1 MRAAVLA
8 VLLAVAAP
16 AAAQAPA
23 GVAIALSGK
32 IAHPRSLA
40 VSDLAPAVTVEVPAS
55 GKPDAPKTSFGGAL
69 LWPLLD
75 AAGWVDA
82 PGRKTHLQHVI
93 LARGRDGYAVALA
106 IAEIDPGFEGKQ
118 VLIATTQDGKKL
130 AAPELVVPGD
140 KRAGRRVH
148 DLVGIEVQ

>member
-1 MRAAVLA
+1 MRAALA
-8 VLLAVAAP
+8 VLLALAGP

-23 GVAIALSGK
+23 PVSIALSGK
-32 IAHPRSLA
+32 LAHARTLA
-40 VSDLAPAVTVEVPAS
+40 AADLSPAATVEVPAS
-55 GKPDAPKTSFGGAL
+55 GKPDAPKTIFGGAL

-75 AAGWVDA
+75 GAGWVDA

-93 LARGRDGYAVALA
+93 FARGRDGYVVALA

-118 VLIATTQDGKKL
+118 VLIATTQDGKPL
-130 AAPELVVPGD
+130 ASPELVVPGD
-140 KRAGRRVH
+140 RRPGRRVH

>member
-1 MRAAVLA
+1 MRAWLA
-8 VLLAVAAP
+8 VLLAVATP
-16 AAAQAPA
+16 AAAQAP
-23 GVAIALSGK
+23 VAVALSGH
-32 IAHPRSLA
+32 IAHPRTLDA
-40 VSDLAPAVTVEVPAS
+40 ADLSPAVTVEVPAS
-55 GKPDAPKTSFGGAL
+55 GKPDAPKTQFGGVL

-75 AAGWVDA
+75 GAGWVDA

-140 KRAGRRVH
+140 RRAGRRVH
-148 DLVGIEVQ
+148 DLTGIEVQ